1 MENIEAMA
9 AAFKDA
15 TDKAGSMEQ
24 MAVICK
30 CTKQNIWS
38 LIDRNRPAPPNRV
51 LAIEA
56 ETGVSR
62 YLLRPDIFG
71 AAS

>member
-1 MENIEAMA
+1 MHSTETMA
-9 AAFKDA
+9 AAFKSA
-15 TDKAGSMEQ
+15 TEQAGSMER

-38 LIDRNRPAPPNRV
+38 LIDRKRPAPPNGV

-56 ETGVSR
+56 DLGVSR
-62 YLLRPDIFG
+62 HALRPDIFG
-71 AAS
+71 DA